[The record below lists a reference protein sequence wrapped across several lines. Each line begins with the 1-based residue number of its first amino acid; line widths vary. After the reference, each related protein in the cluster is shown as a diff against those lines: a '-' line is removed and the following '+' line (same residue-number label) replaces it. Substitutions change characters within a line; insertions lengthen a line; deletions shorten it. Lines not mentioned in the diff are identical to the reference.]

1 MVDMA
6 VPALRRQRAPRGSG
20 ERLRNEILDAATE
33 LLLETGRARAVS
45 IRSVAERVGI
55 TSPSIYLHFKD
66 KDALLDAVCV
76 RHLDQLDEEMVRAA
90 DGQPDSMAALRAQ
103 GLAYVRYALQ
113 APELYRLATVSAER
127 TGGVVADAMQRA
139 VFRHVRATVQK
150 LIDEGVFRADS
161 PGAVALALMTAAH
174 GVATVLIAK
183 PQLPFGEID
192 AFTDRMFG
200 AVLCGH
206 LVAGMV
212 GPEATS
218 QQMLEWVRQHR
229 GSAEA

>member
-1 MVDMA
+1 MSVR
-6 VPALRRQRAPRGSG
+6 ALRRQRAPRGLG
-20 ERLRNEILDAATE
+20 DRLRHEILDAATE

-45 IRSVAERVGI
+45 IRSVAERVGV

-76 RHLDQLDEEMVRAA
+76 RYLDQLDREMTLAGS
-90 DGQPDSMAALRAQ
+90 GQPCTIEVLRAQ
-103 GLAYVRYALQ
+103 GLAYVRFALQ

-127 TGGVVADAMQRA
+127 SGGAVAVAMHRA
-139 VFRHVRATVQK
+139 AFRHVRAAVRK
-150 LIDEGVFRADS
+150 LIDEGRYRADS
-161 PGAVALALMTAAH
+161 AGTVALALMTAAH

-183 PQLPFGEID
+183 PQLPFGDVD
-192 AFTDRMFG
+192 AFADRMFG

-212 GPEATS
+212 GAEATS
-218 QQMLEWVRQHR
+218 QQMVEWVMQHR
-229 GSAEA
+229 VLGQR